1 MAGKTLDWVGWG
13 GSRPWRCDAGDAEGL
28 VAGAQAA
35 GLRRVEDSWR
45 ALVIERRREC
55 VGLVEEAEEA
65 FGLPPR
71 KWRRWPHGRSALT
84 DLGPRAIRTQ
94 ARQPSLGPVAPPPP
108 ALSHAPCAPA
118 PARRRRPLRPWQSR
132 RAASI
137 RPWAE
142 RPRGAPP
149 TPLTSGCSASRRRRR
164 PGAAAGR
171 LATAPSSGTL
181 GLQISV

>member
-1 MAGKTLDWVGWG
+1 MAGKTLDWIQAMAM
-13 GSRPWRCDAGDAEGL
+13 RMLEMQRAF

-35 GLRRVEDSWR
+35 GLRREWEDSWR

-94 ARQPSLGPVAPPPP
+94 ARQPSLGPVAPARPRPLP
-108 ALSHAPCAPA
+108 RPLRPAPA
-118 PARRRRPLRPWQSR
+118 PADADPSDRGNPAARPPS
-132 RAASI
+132 APGPSG
-137 RPWAE
+137 
-142 RPRGAPP
+142 RGAP
-149 TPLTSGCSASRRRRR
+149 RR
-164 PGAAAGR
+164 PADQR
-171 LATAPSSGTL
+171 L
-181 GLQISV
+181 QR